1 MKPDKLRG
9 ECENSQVTEEL
20 AVCTEEVEQ
29 LKEQVQSCDKEWQVR
44 LRAETDRW
52 QDRLE
57 EQQQDVETEQA
68 KMAEAV
74 AGVMCCCFWERE
86 IK

>member
-1 MKPDKLRG
+1 MFKKRRFSNCSPVIGMAGR
-9 ECENSQVTEEL
+9 
-20 AVCTEEVEQ
+20 
-29 LKEQVQSCDKEWQVR
+29 VR
-44 LRAETDRW
+44 AGTDRW

-74 AGVMCCCFWERE
+74 AGV
-86 IK
+86 IG